1 MKTAIL
7 LSLLAISSAFAQ
19 DLTVERPPTAAQ
31 AQSEEQKKLDAERRA
46 KKALEETPITY
57 SGFLVDLSRAERG
70 SRPLSLRKPRDSKT
84 DYKNVYFDEKT
95 SRPKGFVLFA
105 LSF

>member
-1 MKTAIL
+1 MKLAIL
-7 LSLLAISSAFAQ
+7 LSLLITGTAFAQ
-19 DLTVERPPTAAQ
+19 ELTVEKPPTAAQ
-31 AQSEEQKKLDAERRA
+31 AQSEAQQKLDAERRA

-57 SGFLVDLSRAERG
+57 GGFLVDLSRAERG
-70 SRPLSLRKPRDSKT
+70 SRPLSLRKPIDPKT
-84 DYKNVYFDEKT
+84 EYKNVYFDEKT

>member
-1 MKTAIL
+1 MKFAIL
-7 LSLLAISSAFAQ
+7 LSLLMMGTAFAQ
-19 DLTVERPPTAAQ
+19 DLTVEKPPTAGQ
-31 AQSEEQKKLDAERRA
+31 AQSDAQKKLDAERRA
-46 KKALEETPITY
+46 KKALEEAPITY

-70 SRPLSLRKPRDSKT
+70 SRPLSLRKPVDPKT
-84 DYKNVYFDEKT
+84 DYKNVFFDEKT